1 MEPIKD
7 SLEDLLDQVA
17 MEIAREVEARGRL
30 AVEMDPPI
38 FESNLF
44 H

>member
-1 MEPIKD
+1 MEPTKD

-17 MEIAREVEARGRL
+17 MEIAREVEAQSHSAYETGDEL
-30 AVEMDPPI
+30 
-38 FESNLF
+38 S

>member
-1 MEPIKD
+1 MEPNKD
-7 SLEDLLDQVA
+7 SQEDLLDPVA

-38 FESNLF
+38 FETTLF